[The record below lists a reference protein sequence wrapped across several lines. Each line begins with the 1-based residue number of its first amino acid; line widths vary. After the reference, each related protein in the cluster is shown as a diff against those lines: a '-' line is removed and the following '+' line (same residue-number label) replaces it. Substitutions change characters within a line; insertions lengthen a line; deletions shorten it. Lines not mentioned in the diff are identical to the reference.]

1 VLAVLAR
8 VLPEMNVLLT
18 SLPLRVGLGLFMA
31 AAIVSTLD
39 GFAGEIANYIHGF
52 LGS

>member
-1 VLAVLAR
+1 MANNYCRAV
-8 VLPEMNVLLT
+8 
-18 SLPLRVGLGLFMA
+18 PLRVGLGLFMA

-39 GFAGEIANYIHGF
+39 VFAGEIANWVQGF